1 MITLPKAH
9 AVGTFASR
17 QIDLPKRSALES
29 HRHLDMVRALLGPAP
44 YPHPVRQIEHI
55 ETHISDVFLTGD
67 YAYKLKKPLDLG
79 FLDFSTL
86 EKRRLC
92 CEEELRLNRRLAPEL
107 YLAVVPITGKP
118 AQPRICGEGEPF
130 EYAVQMREFA
140 QAGMLER
147 VLARGELAA
156 GHADE
161 IAQLVAGF
169 HAALPPALGD
179 SSYGSAQ
186 SIMGPALQNFD
197 QLSPLL
203 ESATDR
209 AALDRLRR
217 WTQVQHASLASVFE
231 QRRREGFVRECHG
244 DLHLGNMVLI
254 DGRVRI
260 FDCIEFNP
268 LLRWIDVI
276 NETAFLAMDLV
287 QRRRSD
293 LAFRFLNRYLEI
305 TGDYPGVRLL
315 RYYMVYRAL
324 VRAKVAAMRA
334 AQDNVE
340 RSVKSALL
348 AKCSAHLALA
358 EELIDS
364 ARPAL
369 LILHGLSGSGKTSVS
384 QIVLETVGAIRILS
398 DVERKRLHG
407 LSSGAR
413 SGSSLGE
420 GIYTDSA
427 GAATYDRLA
436 ALASCVLEG
445 AFPALVDATFLK
457 RGQRERFRSL
467 AAGLALPFV
476 IVHMDASERE
486 LRRRIGQ
493 RASEGTDASEATV
506 AVLDRQLQTQDPL
519 SRDEQVW
526 TIDTEHMGQ
535 REIAEQS
542 RQLLQQ
548 LTGQH
553 AALP

>member
-1 MITLPKAH
+1 
-9 AVGTFASR
+9 
-17 QIDLPKRSALES
+17 
-29 HRHLDMVRALLGPAP
+29 
-44 YPHPVRQIEHI
+44 
-55 ETHISDVFLTGD
+55 
-67 YAYKLKKPLDLG
+67 
-79 FLDFSTL
+79 
-86 EKRRLC
+86 
-92 CEEELRLNRRLAPEL
+92 
-107 YLAVVPITGKP
+107 
-118 AQPRICGEGEPF
+118 
-130 EYAVQMREFA
+130 
-140 QAGMLER
+140 
-147 VLARGELAA
+147 
-156 GHADE
+156 
-161 IAQLVAGF
+161 
-169 HAALPPALGD
+169 
-179 SSYGSAQ
+179 
-186 SIMGPALQNFD
+186 
-197 QLSPLL
+197 
-203 ESATDR
+203 
-209 AALDRLRR
+209 
-217 WTQVQHASLASVFE
+217 
-231 QRRREGFVRECHG
+231 
-244 DLHLGNMVLI
+244 
-254 DGRVRI
+254 
-260 FDCIEFNP
+260 
-268 LLRWIDVI
+268 
-276 NETAFLAMDLV
+276 
-287 QRRRSD
+287 
-293 LAFRFLNRYLEI
+293 
-305 TGDYPGVRLL
+305 
-315 RYYMVYRAL
+315 MVYRAL